1 MMPNM
6 SATDICHE
14 IMNHKL
20 LNLAQHK
27 NNLPALPLAREST
40 TEAGNHLPLVNVL
53 KASNFD
59 FL

>member
-1 MMPNM
+1 
-6 SATDICHE
+6 
-14 IMNHKL
+14 MNHKL